1 MIKKIVLAIIA
12 LLLLGGLYIVYKKD
26 IRSTKDLRRTLF
38 EATHDSESVAEKEAF
53 SVGYNAF
60 LYGLVRVKGMLLE
73 RRAIHP
79 KYYDYAPINQF
90 HISKELAKP
99 GFTDF
104 TPNCD
109 TYYGLA
115 WLDVSQGPIMIT
127 LNEIP
132 DKYYTIQA
140 TDAGLNTFH
149 YIGSRMNSLPGQYA
163 YCHQAWKGELP
174 DSVTRIDCP
183 TNQVFL
189 QARYLVKVGDKED
202 ETKVQSQMNSLTLQP
217 LNPTAKYEA
226 IDPTSPI
233 ANPLNTNPDFLN
245 LNFYSLLNEALTKNP
260 PVTRE
265 EALVGSFAKLG
276 IGIGQTFDPTALSPA
291 QKKGMEAGQMAGF
304 RKLYDVLRFDGEEK
318 GGFTFKFNLGNY
330 KNNYPL
336 SAAVAF
342 FGYGANTAEE
352 ALYVT
357 TIEDVDGNELNGSHA
372 YQINFDKD
380 QLPPVNA
387 FWSITM
393 YNRPDNQL
401 IENPIQRYN
410 IGGLTPGLKP
420 DPETGAVTIAIQ
432 HEKPADASNWL
443 PAPKG
448 NFWII
453 LRMYNPKQEVLEGNY
468 IPPEVVRL

>member
-1 MIKKIVLAIIA
+1 MFKKI
-12 LLLLGGLYIVYKKD
+12 LLGVFSLLIIGTVYILYKKD
-26 IRSTKDLRRTLF
+26 IRNTQDLKRTIF
-38 EATHDSESVAEKEAF
+38 EATHDRESVAENEAF
-53 SVGYNAF
+53 TIAYNSF

-79 KYYDYAPINQF
+79 SYYDYAPINKF

-115 WLDVSQGPIMIT
+115 WLDVSQGPIL
-127 LNEIP
+127 LNLTDVP

-140 TDAGLNTFH
+140 TDAGLNTFN
-149 YIGSRMNSLPGQYA
+149 YIGSRMESAPGQYA
-163 YCHQAWKGELP
+163 YCHQEWQGELP
-174 DSVTRIDCP
+174 EGVSRVNSP

-189 QARYLVKVGDKED
+189 QARYLVNPGDQED
-202 ETKVQSQMNSLTLQP
+202 ETRVQAQMKSLNLTP
-217 LNPTAKYEA
+217 LNPAANYTTISQGE
-226 IDPTSPI
+226 PI

-260 PVTRE
+260 PVE
-265 EALVGSFAKLG
+265 KEIEHVGTFSKLN
-276 IGIGQTFDPTALSPA
+276 IGAEKTFDPGKLNAA
-291 QKKGMEAGQMAGF
+291 QKKGMQAGQMAGF
-304 RKLYDVLRFDGEEK
+304 N
-318 GGFTFKFNLGNY
+318 FKFNLGEY
-330 KNNYPL
+330 SKNIPL
-336 SAAVAF
+336 SAAVAY

-357 TIEDVDGNELNGSHA
+357 AIVDADGNELNGA
-372 YQINFDKD
+372 NKYQIHFEKG
-380 QLPPVNA
+380 QLPPVDA

-401 IENPIQRYN
+401 IENPLNRYN
-410 IGGLTPGLKP
+410 IGGLSPSLIPNPENGSVSILIQNRAP
-420 DPETGAVTIAIQ
+420 DDE
-432 HEKPADASNWL
+432 SNWL

-453 LRMYNPKQEVLEGNY
+453 LRMYNPKQEVLDGNY
-468 IPPEVVRL
+468 LPPEVVKL